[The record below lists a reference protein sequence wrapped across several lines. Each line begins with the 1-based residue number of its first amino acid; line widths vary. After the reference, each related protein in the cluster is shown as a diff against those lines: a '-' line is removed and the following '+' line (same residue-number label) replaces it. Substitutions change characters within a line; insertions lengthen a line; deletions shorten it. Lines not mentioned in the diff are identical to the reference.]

1 LTSDTPTDHELLTA
15 AAGGDAAAFEVFVVR
30 HRGAVYRYVH
40 SLTKN
45 VTDAEDV
52 LQQTF
57 LAAWRAAADARVE
70 HGARPFLFT
79 IARHAQHR
87 LHRSHALIT
96 EDTVSLEELGSRA
109 GFAAPHVTAERLA
122 QAVEERA
129 ILAAAIEDLPPLER
143 EVLQMRDLD
152 GLSGDQVAAALGIG
166 LEAMKSRL
174 HRARLRL
181 VAEVRRRVPTEDC
194 L

>member
-1 LTSDTPTDHELLTA
+1 ML
-15 AAGGDAAAFEVFVVR
+15 G
-30 HRGAVYRYVH
+30 
-40 SLTKN
+40 LTKN

-70 HGARPFLFT
+70 HGARPYLFT
-79 IARHAQHR
+79 IARRALHR
-87 LHRSHALIT
+87 LHRSHAIVT
-96 EDTVSLEELGSRA
+96 EDTIALEELGLRA
-109 GFAAPHVTAERLA
+109 GFAAPNVTAERLA
-122 QAVEERA
+122 QVVEERA
-129 ILAAAIEDLPPLER
+129 ILAAAIEELPSLER
-143 EVLQMRDLD
+143 EVLQLRDLD

-181 VAEVRRRVPTEDC
+181 VAEVRRRVPAEDC